1 MPLMPESPTASKSKT
16 NLYILLL
23 HLEERG
29 GGRRR
34 RRGILNHVGDVR
46 KEVKSLVST
55 YHF

>member
-16 NLYILLL
+16 NLYILLF
-23 HLEERG
+23 HPEERG
-29 GGRRR
+29 EG
-34 RRGILNHVGDVR
+34 GILNHVGDVR